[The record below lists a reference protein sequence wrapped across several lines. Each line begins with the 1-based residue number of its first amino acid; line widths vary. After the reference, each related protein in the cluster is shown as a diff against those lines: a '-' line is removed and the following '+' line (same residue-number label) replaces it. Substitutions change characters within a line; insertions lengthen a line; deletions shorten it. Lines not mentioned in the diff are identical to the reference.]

1 MFSRSAF
8 AAAVLALMSF
18 AAPAN
23 AANWFELNFYLSGPR
38 YDAVVP
44 LCNDPSVFGFISS
57 KFAHKEGEF
66 WNSNLEIVGFERVR
80 ETAFRPWGAQAIP
93 RRFCN
98 GVALVSDGRKRAVHY
113 SIVET
118 SGLIGA
124 GWGVEWCVAG
134 LDRNWAYSPACRV
147 ARP

>member
-1 MFSRSAF
+1 MLSRLFS
-8 AAAVLALMSF
+8 AATVAALMSF

-23 AANWFELNFYLSGPR
+23 AASWLEMNFYLSGPR

-44 LCNDPSVFGFISS
+44 LCNDPGVFGFISS
-57 KFAHKEGEF
+57 KFADKEGEY
-66 WNSNLEIVGFERVR
+66 WNSNLAIVGFERVR

-93 RRFCN
+93 RRFCH
-98 GVALVSDGRKRAVHY
+98 GVALVSDGRKRRVHY

-118 SGLIGA
+118 SGEIGA
-124 GWGVEWCVAG
+124 GWGVEWCVVG